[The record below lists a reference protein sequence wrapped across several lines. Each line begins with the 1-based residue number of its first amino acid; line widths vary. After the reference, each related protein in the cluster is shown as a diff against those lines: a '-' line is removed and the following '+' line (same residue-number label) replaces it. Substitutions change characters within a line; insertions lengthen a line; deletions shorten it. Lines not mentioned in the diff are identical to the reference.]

1 MFTRALMSSLI
12 LGASSVAGASDWQYL
27 GQLDFKGSPFTMFF
41 DTESVLRKDD
51 TVSVWAEGVLQQKL
65 ADYITAQRRDTEE
78 GRAFLDGVY
87 GRAKSG
93 YVPAALKDVLAK
105 QPMPKE
111 ELRDVIITYVS
122 LEAAANSTQAAIHPA
137 IKIHFEVDCG
147 THRGRAVTD
156 IAYDGQG
163 QNPQTMEMD
172 HPQFEDVD
180 PDSNL
185 GRLVRVLCPEK

>member
-1 MFTRALMSSLI
+1 MSSLI
-12 LGASSVAGASDWQYL
+12 IGASSVAAASDWQYL
-27 GQLDFKGSPFTMFF
+27 GQVDFKGGPYTMFF

-51 TVSVWAEGVLQQKL
+51 TASVWAEGVLKQKL

-105 QPMPKE
+105 QTMPKE
-111 ELRDVIITYVS
+111 ELQDVIITYVS
-122 LEAAANSTQAAIHPA
+122 LEAAANSPQAAIHPA

-147 THRGRAVTD
+147 SHRGRAVTD
-156 IAYDGQG
+156 IAYDGRG
-163 QNPQTMEMD
+163 ENPQTMEVD
-172 HPQFEDVD
+172 NPQFEEAD